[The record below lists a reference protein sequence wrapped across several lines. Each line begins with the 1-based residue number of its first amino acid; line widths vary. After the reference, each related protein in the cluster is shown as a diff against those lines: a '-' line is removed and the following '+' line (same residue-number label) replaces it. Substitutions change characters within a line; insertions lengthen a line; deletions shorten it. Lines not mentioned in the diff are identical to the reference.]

1 MFKPVAKS
9 RSLDWTKILDIPRA
23 VGNLEREASGDW
35 HRDPWGWPENRYL
48 LKKPELMVDR
58 LNEDGVGAVAI
69 VDVPKEN
76 FAARPAVVLDPLDRL
91 SYMALVDHF
100 SKALI
105 GDMAT
110 HAYGWRLSVEDP
122 ASGQYARNGDE
133 WERFRRHLANAADEY
148 EGLLLSDIVSCF
160 ASIPVHHMNDMLEQ
174 TLPQGRPLDR
184 LLNLLD
190 GWDKTP
196 GRRGLPQRSSAS
208 AVLANAY
215 MRDLDLVLQ
224 ANSKAFSK
232 SSRSGGRPR
241 SWARWMDDMW
251 LFGDD
256 VAKLRHAQVEL
267 QNEAASLGL
276 NLNSSKTELLEGEDV
291 LERAL
296 EIEHSAIDQ
305 ELDIEMLIGQLKAPR
320 KKRTLEM
327 HGLSDLISRIIH
339 DRESASRTN
348 VRFATTRMRT
358 YKKFERA
365 SELLDVANR
374 MPHCADHLARL
385 FRVSVGVSDYQDWFL
400 HYTKSPWASYEWAI
414 ANFGTALASSRRP
427 RKATREYFAEV
438 LADGRRSLPLFALAA
453 QRLSGWD
460 SDECRLALREAVKSA
475 TTPHHLRI
483 AAFAGL
489 ASGERRST
497 VRGWLAGPENRL
509 TTELLE
515 SLSFRA
521 PRTSHD
527 FAGDE

>member
-1 MFKPVAKS
+1 MTSGSSVRHARAGAPRTRSILKPVAKS

-241 SWARWMDDMW
+241 RGLGGWTTCGYSGMTRRSCVMRRSSFRTKRQASASISIRAR
-251 LFGDD
+251 
-256 VAKLRHAQVEL
+256 R
-267 QNEAASLGL
+267 S
-276 NLNSSKTELLEGEDV
+276 SSKERMCLSARSRSSIVRSIKNSILRCLLANSRRRTRRELL
-291 LERAL
+291 RCMA
-296 EIEHSAIDQ
+296 
-305 ELDIEMLIGQLKAPR
+305 
-320 KKRTLEM
+320 
-327 HGLSDLISRIIH
+327 
-339 DRESASRTN
+339 
-348 VRFATTRMRT
+348 
-358 YKKFERA
+358 
-365 SELLDVANR
+365 
-374 MPHCADHLARL
+374 
-385 FRVSVGVSDYQDWFL
+385 
-400 HYTKSPWASYEWAI
+400 
-414 ANFGTALASSRRP
+414 
-427 RKATREYFAEV
+427 
-438 LADGRRSLPLFALAA
+438 
-453 QRLSGWD
+453 
-460 SDECRLALREAVKSA
+460 
-475 TTPHHLRI
+475 
-483 AAFAGL
+483 
-489 ASGERRST
+489 
-497 VRGWLAGPENRL
+497 
-509 TTELLE
+509 
-515 SLSFRA
+515 
-521 PRTSHD
+521 
-527 FAGDE
+527 